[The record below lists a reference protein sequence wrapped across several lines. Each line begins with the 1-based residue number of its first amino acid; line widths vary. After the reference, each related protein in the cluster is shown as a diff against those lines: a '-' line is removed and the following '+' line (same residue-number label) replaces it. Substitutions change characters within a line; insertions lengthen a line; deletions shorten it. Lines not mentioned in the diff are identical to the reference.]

1 MRNKEVAQKFYELA
15 ALSELA
21 GENAFRVRAY
31 QQAAQAIE
39 NLPFPIEDLAD
50 KEQLTSIKGIG
61 KSIAEKIVQY
71 LHTGRIDKL
80 EELKKKVPESLLEIE
95 RVPGLGAKRA
105 KILYEKLGIKTVEEL
120 KKAAEEKKIRVLP
133 GFGEKTEQKIIKGL
147 SEMRNKRIERVSIGI
162 ALPLAESIVQEL
174 KLHSPVEK
182 IEICGSI
189 RRMKPTIGDIDI
201 LVVSNKPEAVMDKFA
216 SLDVVKS
223 IIVKGK
229 TKTSILTYE
238 NLQVDLRVV
247 QKESFGAAV
256 QYFTGSKQH
265 NIKIRELAMKKN
277 LKVNEYGVFDL
288 DTNKRIAGETEESV
302 YEVLGLQWIPPEMR
316 EDTGEIEVAKMHKLP
331 RLIELKDIKGDIH
344 MHTVYSDGA
353 NTVLEMAQ
361 RAKQLGRK
369 YIAISDHA
377 KALGIAN
384 GLSIERYKKEKK
396 EIEMVN
402 KKLAPF
408 RIFLSTEL
416 NILSDGSLD
425 FPDSELTLFDI
436 CLAGIHTGMNQS
448 KEKMTERT
456 IKAMSHRAV
465 RVIVHPTGAVIN
477 GRSGYELDID
487 RVFEA
492 GRRFGTAFEINAA
505 PERLDLNEINARKAK
520 EQYGLKL
527 EIGTDSHSVESLVN
541 MRYGVGVAR
550 RAWLTKEDV
559 INALSLKEFEK
570 FIHKKIID

>member
-21 GENAFRVRAY
+21 GENTFRVRAY

-39 NLPFPIEDLAD
+39 NLPFPVEDLAE
-50 KEQLTSIKGIG
+50 KEQLTSVKGIG
-61 KSIAEKIVQY
+61 KSIAGKIVQY
-71 LHTGRIDKL
+71 LHTGHINKL

-105 KILYEKLGIKTVEEL
+105 KLLYERLGITTVEKL
-120 KKAAEEKKIRVLP
+120 KKAAKEGKIRSLS
-133 GFGEKTEQKIIKGL
+133 GFGEKTEQKIIRGL

-162 ALPLAESIVQEL
+162 ALPLAESIVDEL
-174 KLHSPVEK
+174 KLHAPVEK
-182 IEICGSI
+182 VEICGSI
-189 RRMKPTIGDIDI
+189 RRMKPTIGDVDI
-201 LVVSNKPEAVMDKFA
+201 LVVSNKPEVVIDKFS
-216 SLDVVKS
+216 SLDVAKNV
-223 IIVKGK
+223 IIKGE
-229 TKTSILTYE
+229 TKTSIFTYE

-265 NIKIRELAMKKN
+265 NIKIRELAIKKN

-288 DTNKRIAGETEESV
+288 NTNERIAGETEESV
-302 YEVLGLQWIPPEMR
+302 YRALGLQWVPPEMR
-316 EDTGEIEVAKMHKLP
+316 EDTGEVEAAKLHKLP
-331 RLIELKDIKGDIH
+331 ELIELKDIKGDIH
-344 MHTVYSDGA
+344 MHTVYSDGV
-353 NTVLEMAQ
+353 NTVEEMAR
-361 RAKQLGRK
+361 RAMQLGRK
-369 YIAISDHA
+369 YIAVSDHA

-396 EIEMVN
+396 EIENIN

-408 RIFLSTEL
+408 KIFLSTEL

-425 FPDSELTLFDI
+425 FPDDELTLFDI

-456 IKAMSHRAV
+456 IRAMSHKAV
-465 RVIVHPTGAVIN
+465 RVIVHPTGAIIN
-477 GRSGYELDID
+477 GRSGYELDMD
-487 RVFEA
+487 KVFEA
-492 GRRFGTAFEINAA
+492 GRKFNTVFEINAA

-559 INALSLKEFEK
+559 INALPLEEFEE
-570 FIHKKIID
+570 FIHKKTTG